1 MIVSELENERRLIQR
16 LYAREEPAMTLF
28 YNQYHRTLYSIIW
41 RLVRHDELTEDILQE
56 SMLKIWLSFATYDT
70 SKGRLFTW
78 ALNISRNLAID
89 RLRERRYQEARRTD
103 SLAENT
109 AHLVAPTTFQP
120 EHIGVRDWL
129 TLLPNTDR
137 ELMEILYL
145 KGHTQVEASEHFK
158 VPLGTVKS
166 RVRRIIGTL
175 SRAVN

>member
-1 MIVSELENERRLIQR
+1 MTFSELENERRLIQR
-16 LYAREEPAMTLF
+16 LYARDGQAMTLF
-28 YNQYHRTLYSIIW
+28 YQQYRRTIYHVIR
-41 RLVRHDELTEDILQE
+41 RLVRHDELAEDILQE
-56 SMLKIWLSFATYDT
+56 SMLKIWLSFATYDA

-109 AHLVAPTTFQP
+109 AYLVAPTTFQP

-129 TLLPNTDR
+129 TILPNTDR

-145 KGHTQVEASEHFK
+145 KGHTQAEASEHLQ

-166 RVRRIIGTL
+166 RVKRIIKTL